1 MFGIGRQNQLVGLDI
16 GSYAIK
22 AAELTRKSKGGSETF
37 SVKKLGYEILPR
49 DAIVE
54 GTIIDTAAVAETIK
68 MIFSENKISTKNIV
82 ISVSG
87 NSVIIKKLSLPPMDQ
102 EELKESIFWEAK
114 HSIPYPYEETSV
126 DYAILPPLMGSGKQ
140 NLNILLV
147 AAKKDKIANY
157 SNAVNQA
164 DKTTEAI
171 EVDVFALQNA
181 IEINYPDVYQDK
193 TIAIINLGAG
203 LTNIIIMHRGIP
215 QLFRDLPFGGSWF
228 TENLSKEL
236 NISFDEAE
244 KIMKGL
250 PVEEEL
256 MEKSQTALGL
266 NVQNLL
272 DEISKTF
279 SFYETGEG
287 KDSKIELIFLCG
299 GLCNLKDLASQFE
312 QKFKINTNILNPYR
326 NINIDRKKFDS
337 IYFNELAAQFGVVIG
352 LATRQMEK

>member
-22 AAELTRKSKGGSETF
+22 AAELINKRKGGAETF
-37 SVKKLGYEILPR
+37 TVKKLGYEILPR

-54 GTIIDTAAVAETIK
+54 GSIIDTAAVAETIK
-68 MIFSENKISTKNIV
+68 MIFTENKISTKNVV

-87 NSVIIKKLSLPPMDQ
+87 NSVIIKKISLPPMEQ

-126 DYAILPPLMGSGKQ
+126 DYAILPPPHGSGNQ

-157 SNAVNQA
+157 SNAVNEA
-164 DKTTEAI
+164 EKSTDAI

-181 IEINYPDVYQDK
+181 IEINYPDVFADK
-193 TIAIINLGAG
+193 TIAIINLGAS
-203 LTNIIIMHRGIP
+203 LTNIIIVDRGVP
-215 QLFRDLPFGGSWF
+215 QLFRDLPFGGAWF

-256 MEKSQTALGL
+256 MEKAQTALTL
-266 NVQNLL
+266 NIQNLL

-287 KDSKIELIFLCG
+287 KENKIELIFLCG
-299 GLCNLKDLASQFE
+299 GLSNLRDLGTQFE
-312 QKFKINTNILNPYR
+312 QKFNINTNILNPFR
-326 NINIDRKKFDS
+326 NINFDPKKFDS
-337 IYFNELAAQFGVVIG
+337 IYLNELAAQFGVVIG
-352 LATRQMEK
+352 LATRQME

>member
-22 AAELTRKSKGGSETF
+22 AAELTSRGKGGSATF
-37 SVKKLGYEILPR
+37 AVKKLGYEILPR

-54 GTIIDTAAVAETIK
+54 GTIIDTATVAETIK
-68 MIFSENKISTKNIV
+68 MIFAENKISTKNVV

-87 NSVIIKKLSLPPMDQ
+87 NSVIIKKISLPPMDQ

-126 DYAILPPLMGSGKQ
+126 DYAILPPQQGSAKQ

-157 SNAVNQA
+157 NSAVSQA
-164 DKTTEAI
+164 DKSTEAI
-171 EVDVFALQNA
+171 EVDMFALQNA
-181 IEINYPDVYQDK
+181 IEVNYPDIIQDK
-193 TIAIINLGAG
+193 TVAIINLGAS
-203 LTNIIIMHRGIP
+203 LTNIIIVHRGIP

-228 TENLSKEL
+228 TENLSREL

-244 KIMKGL
+244 KIMKGI
-250 PVEEEL
+250 PVDDEL
-256 MEKSQTALGL
+256 IEKSQTALDL
-266 NVQNLL
+266 NIQNLL
-272 DEISKTF
+272 EEISKTF

-287 KDSKIELIFLCG
+287 KESKIELIFLCG
-299 GLCNLKDLASQFE
+299 GLSNLKNLDSLFE
-312 QKFKINTNILNPYR
+312 QKYNINTNILNPYR
-326 NINIDRKKFDS
+326 KINVDQKKFDS